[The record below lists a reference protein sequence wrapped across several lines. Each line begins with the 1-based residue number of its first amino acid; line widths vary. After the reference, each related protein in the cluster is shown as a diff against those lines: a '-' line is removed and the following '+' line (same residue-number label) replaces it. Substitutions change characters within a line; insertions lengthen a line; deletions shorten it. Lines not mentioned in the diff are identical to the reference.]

1 MASSEQAETTN
12 QAAEANAKAAEARAG
27 GRDQGRATAD
37 QTEMS
42 GDIERLRFEAIRNGR
57 YHLARQGWYERWHRI
72 AMFVVVIG
80 GTAAIAEA
88 LKTGQPHSFA
98 WVWAMIPTVAGTV
111 DLLFD
116 FAGKAA
122 LHARLQERSYEI
134 VADIE
139 LASGTPE
146 AICKRG
152 WASMARIW
160 AQEPKTMRVV
170 EALAYNDTKEGTTED
185 SKGELLVVSG
195 WAKFWRHVCAW
206 DGLPMPRAK
215 DIKGTA

>member
-1 MASSEQAETTN
+1 MGNQETRN
-12 QAAEANAKAAEARAG
+12 IKAAETQTTGPR
-27 GRDQGRATAD
+27 GRHKGSAAAD
-37 QTEMS
+37 QTEMT
-42 GDIERLRFEAIRNGR
+42 GIEKLRFEAIRNGR

-88 LKTGQPHSFA
+88 VKTGDTPYA
-98 WVWAMIPTVAGTV
+98 WIWALIPTVAGTV

-116 FAGKAA
+116 FAGKSA

-134 VADIE
+134 IEDIE
-139 LASGTPE
+139 LAIDAPE
-146 AICKRG
+146 ATCRRG

-170 EALAYNDTKEGTTED
+170 EALAYNDTKEGTLDD
-185 SKGELLVVSG
+185 SKDELLVISPLHR
-195 WAKFWRHVCAW
+195 AFRHVFAF
-206 DGLPMPRAK
+206 DGLPMPRVK
-215 DIKGTA
+215 DLRPQS